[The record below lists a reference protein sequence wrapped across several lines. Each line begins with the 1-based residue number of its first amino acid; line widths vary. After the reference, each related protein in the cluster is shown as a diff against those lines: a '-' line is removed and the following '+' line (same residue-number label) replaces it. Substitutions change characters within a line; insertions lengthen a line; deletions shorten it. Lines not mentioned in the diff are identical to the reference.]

1 MKAAPRGD
9 IFASSVS
16 IPIVSSNKEVNGY
29 NNNNNNNNN
38 NEDDNCDDGD
48 DGDDDDYTNSC
59 GCEVGTVGNI

>member
-9 IFASSVS
+9 ILASSVS

-29 NNNNNNNNN
+29 NNSNNTNNNINN
-38 NEDDNCDDGD
+38 NEDDDCD